1 MIEASKIKADMPVV
15 CAKAAQ
21 FAVVDHM
28 VGKDTI
34 QLKKDAK
41 GQHHFIPLSWVKSL
55 DGKVHIDRSGEQA
68 MKEWTNT
75 APAASS
81 AKSAPAAKPMKS

>member
-15 CAKAAQ
+15 CSKSAQ

-28 VGKDTI
+28 VGNDTI

-41 GQHHFIPLSWVKSL
+41 GQHHFIP
-55 DGKVHIDRSGEQA
+55 
-68 MKEWTNT
+68 
-75 APAASS
+75 
-81 AKSAPAAKPMKS
+81 